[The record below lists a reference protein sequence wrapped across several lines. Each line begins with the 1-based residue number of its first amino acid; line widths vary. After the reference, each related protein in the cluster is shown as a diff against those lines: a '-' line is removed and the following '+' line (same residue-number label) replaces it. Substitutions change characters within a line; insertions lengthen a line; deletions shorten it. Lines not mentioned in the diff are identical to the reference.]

1 MESTEKQLKMT
12 VQELQE
18 QKNAF
23 VEKIQQM
30 QTEMNARGVSF
41 GDFTHLKF
49 SRDQV
54 QTQYNAIQQTNNE
67 LTERV
72 KERQT
77 QLSEI

>member
-1 MESTEKQLKMT
+1 
-12 VQELQE
+12 
-18 QKNAF
+18 
-23 VEKIQQM
+23 M

-72 KERQT
+72 KER
-77 QLSEI
+77 